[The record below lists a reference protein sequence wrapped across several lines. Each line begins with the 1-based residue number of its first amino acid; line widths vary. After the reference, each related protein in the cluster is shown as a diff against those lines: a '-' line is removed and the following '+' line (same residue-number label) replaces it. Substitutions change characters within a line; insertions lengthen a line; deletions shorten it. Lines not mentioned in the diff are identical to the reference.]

1 MKFKKSKSTF
11 IGSSFKGFLI
21 LILALFLG
29 TITSCDFKHSFQH
42 QFGFET
48 TGNQNISKTT
58 VQQNCGHSNVEISQ
72 SFHAERIS
80 QVKGDVQKFHVH
92 LANEFFF
99 ADHTQ
104 RLFYRKSNPSTTT
117 SSCPLFILYKKR
129 KVLS

>member
-11 IGSSFKGFLI
+11 IGSSFKGCLI
-21 LILALFLG
+21 LVLALFLG

-48 TGNQNISKTT
+48 TSNQNISKTT
-58 VQQNCGHSNVEISQ
+58 VQQNCGHSSTEISQ
-72 SFHAERIS
+72 SFHAERTS
-80 QVKGDVQKFHVH
+80 QVKDDEQKFHIQ
-92 LANEFFF
+92 LAAEFFF

-104 RLFYRKSNPSTTT
+104 RLFYRNFNASTTT

>member
-1 MKFKKSKSTF
+1 MNSNQSRIKVFD
-11 IGSSFKGFLI
+11 SSFKGFLI
-21 LILALFLG
+21 LLLALFLG
-29 TITSCDFKHSFQH
+29 TVTSCDFKHSLQH

-58 VQQNCGHSNVEISQ
+58 VQQNCGHSNAEISQ
-72 SFHAERIS
+72 SFQSERTS
-80 QVKGDVQKFHVH
+80 QVKSDVQKSHVK
-92 LANEFFF
+92 LSNEFIF

-104 RLFYRKSNPSTTT
+104 QLFYRKSNPSTTT

>member
-1 MKFKKSKSTF
+1 MKFKKSKSTCL
-11 IGSSFKGFLI
+11 GSSFKGFLV
-21 LILALFLG
+21 LVLALFLG

-58 VQQNCGHSNVEISQ
+58 VQQNCGHSSADISQ
-72 SFHAERIS
+72 SFRYERTS
-80 QVKGDVQKFHVH
+80 QVKNDVQKYHIQ
-92 LANEFFF
+92 LATEFYSS
-99 ADHTQ
+99 DQSQ
-104 RLFYRKSNPSTTT
+104 RLFYRKCNPSTST